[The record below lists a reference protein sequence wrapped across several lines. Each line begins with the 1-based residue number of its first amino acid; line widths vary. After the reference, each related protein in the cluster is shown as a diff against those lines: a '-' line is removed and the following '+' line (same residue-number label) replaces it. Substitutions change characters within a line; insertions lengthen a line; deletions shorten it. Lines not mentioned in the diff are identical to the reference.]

1 MKAPP
6 TVKELI
12 AELYERFPEFFE
24 PKPCPTCEALSRT
37 VMLDQTSHD
46 RHKREWVGL
55 TDEEVELVY
64 EDVSGQSLR
73 TQDYRLVMRFAYA
86 IEAKLKEL
94 NHD

>member
-24 PKPCPTCEALSRT
+24 PKPCLTCEALART

-46 RHKREWVGL
+46 RHKREWVELSVTDIDNITHKAISIVDAMLL
-55 TDEEVELVY
+55 TEE
-64 EDVSGQSLR
+64 
-73 TQDYRLVMRFAYA
+73 T
-86 IEAKLKEL
+86 LKEL
-94 NHD
+94 NK